1 MGTSNSVI
9 VEAIVPY
16 GMPAVHMWTPYAM
29 QTHCQD
35 TPIKV
40 QALEGEMIMI
50 QTYGADSF
58 KPSLL
63 LNKCPSPYISLKK
76 WKISQWG
83 LGTHAIKSMRELFAH
98 EILH

>member
-58 KPSLL
+58 KPSFIREG
-63 LNKCPSPYISLKK
+63 KSPDDKK
-76 WKISQWG
+76 KLRI
-83 LGTHAIKSMRELFAH
+83 FY
-98 EILH
+98 